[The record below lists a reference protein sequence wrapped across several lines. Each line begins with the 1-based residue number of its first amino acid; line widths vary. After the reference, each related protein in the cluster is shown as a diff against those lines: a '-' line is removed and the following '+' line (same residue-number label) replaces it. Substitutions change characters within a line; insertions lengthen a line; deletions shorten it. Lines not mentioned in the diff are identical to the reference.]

1 MKSSDSV
8 NKPFQVYLSLE
19 ITWFENDLIVV
30 KYKQNL
36 IVLTILFLWQT
47 HILTVQLKFKF
58 NDLHD
63 YWT

>member
-1 MKSSDSV
+1 MKTSDSV

-36 IVLTILFLWQT
+36 IVLTILFL
-47 HILTVQLKFKF
+47 
-58 NDLHD
+58 
-63 YWT
+63 